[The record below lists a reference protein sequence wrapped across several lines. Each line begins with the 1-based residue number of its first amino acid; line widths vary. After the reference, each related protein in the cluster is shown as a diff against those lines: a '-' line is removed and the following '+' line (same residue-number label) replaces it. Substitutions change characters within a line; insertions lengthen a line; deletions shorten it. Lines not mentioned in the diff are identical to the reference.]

1 VRIDK
6 KSTGGPPAHKGQPLI
21 DTLSCEFRV
30 FQQRACQTYRRSEE
44 TAVTVARQRKVEIQ
58 EYAVGAQPCDT
69 RRSAFRPRTVQENA
83 GYTLDMAVT
92 GSLETHQAVVHHG
105 AANEVVVA
113 AALNSEMCDE
123 NVWF

>member
-1 VRIDK
+1 
-6 KSTGGPPAHKGQPLI
+6 
-21 DTLSCEFRV
+21 
-30 FQQRACQTYRRSEE
+30 
-44 TAVTVARQRKVEIQ
+44 
-58 EYAVGAQPCDT
+58 
-69 RRSAFRPRTVQENA
+69 
-83 GYTLDMAVT
+83 MAVT